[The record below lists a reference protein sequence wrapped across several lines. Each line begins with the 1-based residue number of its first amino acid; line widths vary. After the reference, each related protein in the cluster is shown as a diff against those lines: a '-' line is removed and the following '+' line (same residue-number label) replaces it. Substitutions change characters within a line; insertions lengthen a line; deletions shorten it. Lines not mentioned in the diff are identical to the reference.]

1 METQKIVNLLNDI
14 DNKNSKF
21 ATKKWYVIDS
31 ESKGNYSHENPIKFL
46 TSSLESSLC
55 DYSDAYILVTGN
67 ITVTRTIAAA
77 VSGGNPQRKQP
88 LNAATQVIF
97 KKLCT
102 FQRL

>member
-1 METQKIVNLLNDI
+1 MLNDS
-14 DNKNSKF
+14 NNENSKF
-21 ATKKWYVIDS
+21 AIKKWYVIAS
-31 ESKGNYSHENPIKFL
+31 ESTENYSHKNPIKFL
-46 TSSLESSLC
+46 TNSLESSLC